1 MGSRILSVV
10 DAGMTG
16 RLTEIECHISNGLPS
31 IVIVGSASRAVDEA
45 KERLRGAFTN
55 SHLLMPKRRITIN
68 LAPSDIPKDTAG
80 LDLAIATVLLAASK
94 QIPYPSEDIL
104 ILGEIGLDGKTRPIR
119 GIIGKLLTAKKHGIN
134 VAYISADNLAQATLV
149 TGIRLYAVESLR
161 DLYDHLNGIRPIMP
175 AKNATTLNN
184 RIPSNGLDMADVTG
198 QEAAKRALEIAAAGG
213 HNIIMSGPPGTG
225 KSMLAKA
232 MVSLLP
238 ELTPEELLEVTHL
251 HSLASSDYEH
261 IVYNRPFRSP
271 HHTASSISII
281 GGGQKPRPGEI
292 SLSHGG
298 VLFLDELPEFHR
310 DTIEALRQPLEDRV
324 ISVARASGNI
334 VYPANFILVATA
346 NPCPCGY
353 LGSSRACECMPHQ
366 IARYQRKLSGP
377 IMDRIDLYV
386 DVQEVEHDKLLHK
399 QQSARTSNE
408 FRVRVEK
415 ARELQTA
422 RFKKPMT
429 NALMTNRQLKQL
441 AHLLP
446 EAEQLLNKAA
456 TSLQLSPRVY
466 MRTIK
471 VGRTIADLDGAADIA
486 PGHVAEA
493 LQYRQR
499 QQEFL

>member
-10 DAGMTG
+10 DTGMAG

-55 SHLLMPKRRITIN
+55 SHLLIPKRRIT
-68 LAPSDIPKDTAG
+68 
-80 LDLAIATVLLAASK
+80 
-94 QIPYPSEDIL
+94 
-104 ILGEIGLDGKTRPIR
+104 
-119 GIIGKLLTAKKHGIN
+119 
-134 VAYISADNLAQATLV
+134 
-149 TGIRLYAVESLR
+149 
-161 DLYDHLNGIRPIMP
+161 
-175 AKNATTLNN
+175 
-184 RIPSNGLDMADVTG
+184 
-198 QEAAKRALEIAAAGG
+198 
-213 HNIIMSGPPGTG
+213 
-225 KSMLAKA
+225 
-232 MVSLLP
+232 
-238 ELTPEELLEVTHL
+238 
-251 HSLASSDYEH
+251 
-261 IVYNRPFRSP
+261 
-271 HHTASSISII
+271 II

-366 IARYQRKLSGP
+366 ITRYQRKLSGP

-399 QQSARTSNE
+399 QQSAKTSHE
-408 FRVRVEK
+408 FRSRVEN

-429 NALMTNRQLKQL
+429 NALMTNRQIKQH
-441 AHLLP
+441 ARLLP

-471 VGRTIADLDGAADIA
+471 VGRTIADLDGATDISS
-486 PGHVAEA
+486 GHIAEA